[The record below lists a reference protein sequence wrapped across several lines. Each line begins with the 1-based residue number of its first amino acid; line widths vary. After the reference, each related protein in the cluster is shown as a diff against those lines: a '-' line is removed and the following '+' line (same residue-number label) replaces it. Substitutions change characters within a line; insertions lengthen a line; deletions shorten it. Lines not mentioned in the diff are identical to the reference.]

1 VTDVPFQ
8 RFRTAT
14 FRIMLAA
21 LAATA
26 AVVVTM
32 DGEVADDLT
41 IIGLCVVT
49 FCALFSRLLFFWAQR
64 QAFWR
69 LRNCESELCRHQDR
83 ITGFDNTIMSYFR
96 DEDPTG
102 LYVVGSAAPDRAP
115 EATSG
120 SAPVAEVLAFRPP
133 EWTR

>member
-49 FCALFSRLLFFWAQR
+49 FCVVFSRLLFFWAQR

-96 DEDPTG
+96 DDEAP
-102 LYVVGSAAPDRAP
+102 LYVVGSAAPADAR

-120 SAPVAEVLAFRPP
+120 SMRVAEVLAFERP
-133 EWTR
+133 ESTR